1 MVNNIYIFHAF
12 YKYYFVRIK
21 SVEKTKKAIKMKQ
34 NNFYNIS
41 SELEFTRKIIYI
53 KLYIQDFTNNN
64 NEYINRYY
72 YYLLL
77 KNFSLKLQCKN
88 SKLKKKVLTSLL
100 DFLATYQ
107 KMYDFDFIS
116 KKHNIFVNIYLLD
129 LNDFK
134 MFYSFK

>member
-1 MVNNIYIFHAF
+1 MQ
-12 YKYYFVRIK
+12 
-21 SVEKTKKAIKMKQ
+21 S

-41 SELEFTRKIIYI
+41 SELEFVRKVNYI
-53 KLYIQDFTNNN
+53 KLNVEDFTNNN
-64 NEYINRYY
+64 NDYVNRYY

-88 SKLKKKVLTSLL
+88 SKLKNKVLEGLL
-100 DFLATYQ
+100 NFLATYN

-116 KKHNIFVNIYLLD
+116 KKHKINVDIYLLN

>member
-1 MVNNIYIFHAF
+1 MQ
-12 YKYYFVRIK
+12 
-21 SVEKTKKAIKMKQ
+21 S

-41 SELEFTRKIIYI
+41 SENEFTRKILFI
-53 KLYIQDFTNNN
+53 KLFIQDFTNSNN
-64 NEYINRYY
+64 DYVNRYY

-88 SKLKKKVLTSLL
+88 SKLKDKVLTGLL
-100 DFLATYQ
+100 NFLATYN

-116 KKHNIFVNIYLLD
+116 KKHKINVDIYLLN

>member
-1 MVNNIYIFHAF
+1 MQ
-12 YKYYFVRIK
+12 
-21 SVEKTKKAIKMKQ
+21 S

-64 NEYINRYY
+64 NDYINRYY

-100 DFLATYQ
+100 NFLATYQ

-116 KKHNIFVNIYLLD
+116 KKYNIFVDIYLLN